1 MFILLKRTNS
11 YLSLLLF
18 SLSNANISMIIVMI
32 FTLTYFIVFKITNIN
47 YAILFKIIHKIINC
61 IILYTNM
68 NIFHILYLHRN
79 WLFLLYDTNPFIYP
93 YYLIRFNKALY
104 SSFNKY
110 IYDYRPYL
118 PLLLLFWYI
127 NDFFNLT
134 TYVSIIY
141 VLWIWKID
149 DIFILLSI
157 STLYPL
163 CNYFK
168 LLFYNTLLFCMHR
181 K

>member
-1 MFILLKRTNS
+1 
-11 YLSLLLF
+11 
-18 SLSNANISMIIVMI
+18 MIIVMI
-32 FTLTYFIVFKITNIN
+32 FTLTYFIVFKITNIK
-47 YAILFKIIHKIINC
+47 YTILFKIIYKNIKC

-68 NIFHILYLHRN
+68 NIFYILYLHRN

-127 NDFFNLT
+127 NDFVQSNCFRLYYLCTVNLEDEWYLHFT
-134 TYVSIIY
+134 IY
-141 VLWIWKID
+141 
-149 DIFILLSI
+149 
-157 STLYPL
+157 
-163 CNYFK
+163 
-168 LLFYNTLLFCMHR
+168 
-181 K
+181 